1 MPADF
6 IIKTGD
12 LATFNPNFGQ
22 AIVVVAPGNMSG
34 TAQFKVDGSI
44 ACVQGDEASVSVPG
58 CVYTSGPFTIPGAG
72 TLTIQTL
79 GADQLGQKTS
89 SSQKAVVLK
98 GSTFTAQ
105 FTVSLQ
111 AFMPNPGGQPI
122 PDPVPQYL
130 GTGQFV
136 TTNVRDK
143 GT

>member
-1 MPADF
+1 VPADF

-22 AIVVVAPGNMSG
+22 AIVVVAPGTMSG

-58 CVYTSGPFTIPGAG
+58 CVYTSGPFTVPGVG

-79 GADQLGQKTS
+79 GSDQLGQKTS
-89 SSQKAVVLK
+89 SSQKAAVLK

-105 FTVSLQ
+105 FTVSVQ
-111 AFMPNPGGQPI
+111 ATTPSAPPSF
-122 PDPVPQYL
+122 DPVPQYS

-136 TTNVRDK
+136 TTNVRGK